1 MKKLIYPDSNSSL
14 FNSLDGV
21 MVSVIR
27 DTNFYTNIKKASS
40 SAISRQLLEDCKPD
54 KDHFLIHITAIGDD
68 ETYGFNKNADGFPK
82 KANEKYY
89 KTFETNAN
97 LFREHNSSSKDNRIG
112 IIKAAAYN
120 NDMHRIEVVAW
131 ANIKKAAA
139 EYETALSGKPL
150 SSSMGC
156 FPAGTKILLSDF
168 SSKNI
173 EDITVEDT
181 VITKDLNRSLVTKIF
196 NYDYSGVLYNF
207 KLAGYPD
214 SFKLTMEHPVFIRRY
229 TQPLLIDTK
238 SPRDCPVCGKPM
250 RYLWTH
256 LNRTKDIEHQSYLEE
271 LIKKESKFHEEWVPA
286 SDIHLGDYVAIKIPQ
301 VTQTEFS
308 ERDLKFCRFLGYFI
322 AEGSYIKY
330 RGKKKVSN
338 PFTAVQLN
346 FNINEDTYINDVVEL
361 LHYLAPESNVTV
373 QKRDKKN
380 ICAISMYNKDFAQ
393 EVFEACGEYA
403 HSKQLSFRIMNLPDI
418 CIKELINSYIKGDGT
433 YNKCND
439 TITFTTT
446 SATLSM
452 QLELLLARL
461 GIVVNIY
468 SRDTYYDKRGKL
480 HSKFYTS
487 AISNRFRKQ
496 ADFIEKQE
504 ESMIDSSDDCFRRSP
519 SFIEN
524 GFLFRK
530 ICSIEIESV
539 EDIPVYNLEVKDD
552 PSYIANSIVV
562 HNCSVP
568 ADRDNISGKLS
579 KNPSEY
585 EPWMKRFPGKFIEE
599 WDGKP
604 INKWAYVHNDK
615 PTFFDLSIVANPAD
629 RIADYLEYR
638 FNDATSHSKLAS
650 FKQEGSYKDL
660 NIPSALLPELLGYD
674 LTKFGS
680 DINIFKGDTKDM
692 IFNSDLK
699 VKVLDKLASI
709 EKDFLE
715 VLSDKDSA
723 KQKSNVKVAYI
734 HSTKNNVFDKNYHVE
749 ESKLDELRTL
759 RPETL
764 FYELKKRASV
774 LPFNV
779 FVDLIY
785 GNSNQKFASEE
796 QKNNIV
802 KYAEIE
808 IVPTIFSTIKD
819 LLENDEDLPCGN
831 SIDGLFDAGDP
842 LEVVYD
848 INNGATVQKIMD
860 ELGDNLSI
868 NKESKEPRIIQ
879 LTIIQADTPIED
891 GTESCDKFFK
901 IKTASVNNK
910 DTNGLSGISISNADK
925 LTAKQLAY
933 SYAFYKIAA
942 ISDILNDFK
951 HINIDEPEQEMLL
964 IDTINQNF
972 LAV

>member
-150 SSSMGC
+150 SSSMG
-156 FPAGTKILLSDF
+156 A
-168 SSKNI
+168 
-173 EDITVEDT
+173 
-181 VITKDLNRSLVTKIF
+181 
-196 NYDYSGVLYNF
+196 
-207 KLAGYPD
+207 
-214 SFKLTMEHPVFIRRY
+214 
-229 TQPLLIDTK
+229 
-238 SPRDCPVCGKPM
+238 
-250 RYLWTH
+250 
-256 LNRTKDIEHQSYLEE
+256 
-271 LIKKESKFHEEWVPA
+271 
-286 SDIHLGDYVAIKIPQ
+286 
-301 VTQTEFS
+301 
-308 ERDLKFCRFLGYFI
+308 
-322 AEGSYIKY
+322 
-330 RGKKKVSN
+330 
-338 PFTAVQLN
+338 
-346 FNINEDTYINDVVEL
+346 
-361 LHYLAPESNVTV
+361 
-373 QKRDKKN
+373 
-380 ICAISMYNKDFAQ
+380 
-393 EVFEACGEYA
+393 
-403 HSKQLSFRIMNLPDI
+403 
-418 CIKELINSYIKGDGT
+418 
-433 YNKCND
+433 
-439 TITFTTT
+439 
-446 SATLSM
+446 
-452 QLELLLARL
+452 
-461 GIVVNIY
+461 
-468 SRDTYYDKRGKL
+468 
-480 HSKFYTS
+480 
-487 AISNRFRKQ
+487 
-496 ADFIEKQE
+496 
-504 ESMIDSSDDCFRRSP
+504 
-519 SFIEN
+519 
-524 GFLFRK
+524 
-530 ICSIEIESV
+530 
-539 EDIPVYNLEVKDD
+539 
-552 PSYIANSIVV
+552 
-562 HNCSVP
+562 SVP
-568 ADRDNISGKLS
+568 NDRDNISGKLS

-848 INNGATVQKIMD
+848 INNGDTVQKIMD

-910 DTNGLSGISISNADK
+910 DANGLSGISISNADK

-951 HINIDEPEQEMLL
+951 HINIDEPAQEMLL

>member
-1 MKKLIYPDSNSSL
+1 MKKLIYPDSNSEL
-14 FNSLDGV
+14 FSSLDGV

-27 DTNFYTNIKKASS
+27 DTNFYSNIKKASS

-97 LFREHNSSSKDNRIG
+97 LFREHNSSSPKNRIG

-120 NDMHRIEVVAW
+120 KDMHRIEVVAW

-139 EYETALSGKPL
+139 EYEAALAGKPL

-271 LIKKESKFHEEWVPA
+271 LIKKESQFHEEWVPA

-380 ICAISMYNKDFAQ
+380 ICVISMYNKDFAQ

-433 YNKCND
+433 YNKCKD

-585 EPWMKRFPGKFIEE
+585 EPWMKRFPGKYIEE
-599 WDGKP
+599 WNGKP
-604 INKWAYVHNDK
+604 VNKWAYVHNDT
-615 PTFFDLSIVANPAD
+615 PTFFDLSIVAKPAD

-638 FNDATSHSKLAS
+638 FNDAV
-650 FKQEGSYKDL
+650 KDGIL
-660 NIPSALLPELLGYD
+660 KAACENDACVPSALLPEMMGYD
-674 LTKFGS
+674 LLKFGS
-680 DINIFKGDTKDM
+680 DIVRTKGDLTSYFASEDKAK
-692 IFNSDLK
+692 ILE
-699 VKVLDKLASI
+699 KLASI
-709 EKDFLE
+709 EKEFIDINSS
-715 VLSDKDSA
+715 SDKANDPR
-723 KQKSNVKVAYI
+723 VAYI
-734 HSTKNNVFDKNYHVE
+734 KNAKYVNFDKSYTL
-749 ESKLDELRTL
+749 SKDDISELRNL

-764 FYELKKRASV
+764 FFELQKRASV
-774 LPFNV
+774 LSFKP
-779 FVDLIY
+779 FVDLIFE
-785 GNSNQKFASEE
+785 GNPKFASEDH
-796 QKNNIV
+796 KNKIV
-802 KYAEIE
+802 KYAEIA
-808 IVPTIFSTIKD
+808 IVPTVFSEVKNLIESGD
-819 LLENDEDLPCGN
+819 VLPCG
-831 SIDGLFDAGDP
+831 DGVDELFEAGDP
-842 LEVVYD
+842 IEAMYD
-848 INNGATVQKIMD
+848 LNNTDPVQKIMD
-860 ELGDNLSI
+860 GIEDQLSY
-868 NKESKEPRIIQ
+868 KEEKKQPRIIQ
-879 LTIIQADTPIED
+879 ITITQHVPDENIQKED
-891 GTESCDKFFK
+891 CGKFFK
-901 IKTASVNNK
+901 IKTASFNPNIELSK
-910 DTNGLSGISISNADK
+910 DD
-925 LTAKQLAY
+925 LTVAKQLAFT
-933 SYAFYKIAA
+933 YAFYKVAALHDMATYHFKNNLPEIVYVDA
-942 ISDILNDFK
+942 IS
-951 HINIDEPEQEMLL
+951 
-964 IDTINQNF
+964 QNC
-972 LAV
+972 LAI